1 MFSIIS
7 RSVIESQISSAMKAE
22 LKEIN
27 QLAIF
32 SDFEKSLKEKMLWG
46 IFSQFSTNDNFDEK
60 GYYQYIGQI
69 SFSLVDKAKSF
80 LKDNNELGEFLNKN
94 VENIF
99 SNKVIGIYVDFEGFK
114 TDLVLEK
121 DNVLPIDYSAQLA
134 LTLPDSEILFNEFLS
149 NNYEKDKWLYEYM
162 DKYEDWRNKVMDS
175 LYEYKWQLGG
185 HGRWIQDGYNG
196 SYIAQ
201 ANINIGDA
209 GSVFLVVEDKLVK
222 GYIDMY

>member
-1 MFSIIS
+1 
-7 RSVIESQISSAMKAE
+7 
-22 LKEIN
+22 
-27 QLAIF
+27 
-32 SDFEKSLKEKMLWG
+32 
-46 IFSQFSTNDNFDEK
+46 
-60 GYYQYIGQI
+60 
-69 SFSLVDKAKSF
+69 
-80 LKDNNELGEFLNKN
+80 
-94 VENIF
+94 
-99 SNKVIGIYVDFEGFK
+99 
-114 TDLVLEK
+114 
-121 DNVLPIDYSAQLA
+121 
-134 LTLPDSEILFNEFLS
+134 
-149 NNYEKDKWLYEYM
+149 M